1 MNDVLAPPSS
11 IEAERE
17 LIGTLLALYKPQL
30 VHIAETTGLTPR
42 DFYWKQH
49 EAMYRAVLQVHARG
63 EHVDTMTVARFL
75 SSQLHETDGSWLE
88 AVGGRAQVEGLAC
101 FTVTYGFRERCA
113 IVHQDG
119 QWRRWLCALY
129 EAEESIH
136 DRNSERFWAAIA
148 RVREDILPGELH
160 VVQGEGRAA

>member
-1 MNDVLAPPSS
+1 
-11 IEAERE
+11 
-17 LIGTLLALYKPQL
+17 
-30 VHIAETTGLTPR
+30 
-42 DFYWKQH
+42 
-49 EAMYRAVLQVHARG
+49 
-63 EHVDTMTVARFL
+63 VARFL